1 MAPRVLVLSASV
13 GSGHK
18 VAASAV
24 EQIFRERG
32 VEVLNQDALKLTSR
46 LYQATA
52 ADAYFALVKGNPW
65 YVGWLYDYNDEPFKN
80 ELGLNRLWSD
90 LNAQPLAR
98 FITEYDPD
106 ITVCTH
112 FMPAGVAGQ
121 LLTQGKI
128 GSSLAIVTTDY
139 DFQGMWLSR
148 VFSRYFVA
156 LEETKVQLAALG
168 IDESRITASGIPVSP
183 ALAAPFDPAATRA
196 RFDLRD
202 DCPTILISAGAFG
215 GGPARDIV
223 AQIMRMQTP
232 VQAIVVCGRNQALR
246 DDVIALTADQPE
258 RFRILGFT
266 SEMLDLMRVSSLFI
280 GKPGGLTS
288 AECMA
293 ASLPMLIVEPIPGQ
307 EERNSDHLLESGAA
321 ARANTTSVI
330 AYKLDNIF
338 NEPGRLEAMRAAT
351 ARLGRPSAAQV
362 VVDTLLADDSAPEE
376 LSRAERRKIILASR
390 GEADPEVPTLTL
402 LGEVPIYNNETGVY
416 LGAITPDQL
425 QLLIDQLEEEGP
437 DDTTYYLDGPTLDL
451 LAQAGADAAF
461 IDALRGTFGDRDY
474 VEIRYVR
481 QHDHQ
486 S

>member
-18 VAASAV
+18 VAAAAV
-24 EQIFRERG
+24 EQRFRERG

-80 ELGLNRLWSD
+80 QVGLARLWED

-112 FMPAGVAGQ
+112 FMPAGVAAQ
-121 LLTQGKI
+121 LLSEGKI
-128 GSSLAIVTTDY
+128 GGSLAIVTTDY

-156 LEETKVQLAALG
+156 LDETRVQLAALG
-168 IDESRITASGIPVSP
+168 IDEERITVSGIPVSP
-183 ALAAPFDPAATRA
+183 ALEAPFDPAAARA
-196 RFDLRD
+196 RFDLSAEL
-202 DCPTILISAGAFG
+202 PTILISAGAFG
-215 GGPARDIV
+215 GGPAREIV

-232 VQAIVVCGRNQALR
+232 VQAVVVCGRNQALR
-246 DDVIALTADQPE
+246 DEILALTADQPE
-258 RFRILGFT
+258 RFRVIGFT
-266 SEMLDLMRVSSLFI
+266 TEMLDLMRVSSLFI

-288 AECMA
+288 SECMA
-293 ASLPMLIVEPIPGQ
+293 AGLPMLIVEPIPGQ

-321 ARANTTSVI
+321 ARANTTAVI
-330 AYKLDNIF
+330 AYKLERLLG
-338 NEPGRLEAMRAAT
+338 EPGRLDAMRAAT
-351 ARLGRPSAAQV
+351 ARLGRPDAARV
-362 VVDTLLADDSAPEE
+362 VVETLLDDDSALAR
-376 LSRAERRKIILASR
+376 LSRDERRKIILAAR
-390 GEADPEVPTLTL
+390 GEAAPEPHPVALA
-402 LGEVPIYNNETGVY
+402 GEVPIYNNETGVY
-416 LGAITPDQL
+416 LGAITPAQL

-437 DDTTYYLDGPTLDL
+437 DDTTYYLDGPTLDM
-451 LAQAGADAAF
+451 LAQGGADAAF
-461 IDALRGTFGDRDY
+461 IAALRATFGDRDY

-486 S
+486 D